1 MESLYLLV
9 PLASIFVFIGIGL
22 FIWAV
27 RKDQFDDL
35 DREGQ
40 RILFEEDENDKL

>member
-1 MESLYLLV
+1 MESLYLLI
-9 PLASIFVFIGIGL
+9 PLAGLFVFIGIGV

-40 RILFEEDENDKL
+40 RILFEEDESDK

>member
-9 PLASIFVFIGIGL
+9 PLAGLFVAVAVGL

-35 DREGQ
+35 DREGE
-40 RILFEEDENDKL
+40 RILFDDEDDK

>member
-9 PLASIFVFIGIGL
+9 PLAGLFVALGMAV

-27 RKDQFDDL
+27 KRDQFEDL
-35 DREGQ
+35 ERESE
-40 RILFEEDENDKL
+40 RILFDDEDET